1 MRGIDRSPIV
11 SRRSS
16 TFTPINGARARVLP
30 AISGRSHV
38 RRHARSC
45 NKCRCSHRK
54 RVDIPP
60 RRLCVLVYLINR
72 KCPVQSCRQVRGLCS
87 STKREKPNERER
99 EKKGERKEA
108 RLYEGIF
115 FECASLDGEKARSHV
130 YMVLTV
136 PHAKSFDIR
145 FATIFADNCNT

>member
-1 MRGIDRSPIV
+1 M
-11 SRRSS
+11 SRAKLPTS
-16 TFTPINGARARVLP
+16 TRIMFKHKARE
-30 AISGRSHV
+30 
-38 RRHARSC
+38 
-45 NKCRCSHRK
+45 
-54 RVDIPP
+54 
-60 RRLCVLVYLINR
+60 
-72 KCPVQSCRQVRGLCS
+72 
-87 STKREKPNERER
+87 TERERERER